1 MKQVETV
8 LMIFA
13 AATTAFGQ
21 TFVSAAT
28 GNDTTICGRAN
39 PCKTF
44 ARAALFTPA
53 GGQITALD
61 PGDYGSIT
69 ITQPVTIEGSNMA
82 QNVVTSGTAIMVQTS
97 ATGVVHL
104 RNLSIKGN
112 GGLWG
117 IGWLSGAQLVIE
129 NVKVS
134 GTTSG
139 CVSAVVSGTT
149 SADLVIKDSSF
160 DNCPNAI
167 DVIGNPITVEISNT
181 QVHYTQ
187 MALQAGNG
195 YITVTGS
202 NFSNPQAYGT
212 GSGIFTE
219 AQPSGTPPVIMIDNC
234 QISGFKYGVLANAN
248 TTIQLSRSNISFTTY
263 AVYAAAG
270 ASLISN
276 GNNTFLS
283 NTNAGSFTNTV
294 IPN

>member
-1 MKQVETV
+1 MKHVETI

-82 QNVVTSGTAIMVQTS
+82 QNVVTSGTAITVQTS

-167 DVIGNPITVEISNT
+167 AIIGNPITAEISNT
-181 QVHYTQ
+181 QAHYTQ

-219 AQPSGTPPVIMIDNC
+219 AQSSGTPPVIMIDNC

-248 TTIQLSRSNISFTTY
+248 TIIQLSRSNISFTTY

>member
-1 MKQVETV
+1 MKQARTI

-13 AATTAFGQ
+13 ATTAAFGQ
-21 TFVSAAT
+21 TYVSAAT
-28 GNDTTICGRAN
+28 GNDTTICGRTS

-53 GGQITALD
+53 GGQITVLD

-69 ITQPVTIEGSNMA
+69 ITQSLTIEGSNLA
-82 QNVVTSGTAIMVQTS
+82 QNIVTSGTSITVQTS

-112 GGLWG
+112 GGAWG
-117 IGWLSGAQLVIE
+117 IGWLNGAQLVLE

-139 CVSAVVSGTT
+139 CVSAVASGTP

-167 DVIGNPITVEISNT
+167 DVFGNPLTVEISNT
-181 QVHYTQ
+181 QAHFTQ
-187 MALQAGNG
+187 IALQAGNG

-212 GSGIFTE
+212 GSGILTE
-219 AQPSGTPPVIMIDNC
+219 TEPSGTPPVIMIDNC
-234 QISGFKYGVLANAN
+234 QISGFKYGVLANPN
-248 TTIQLSRSNISFTTY
+248 TTVQLSRSNISFTTY
-263 AVYAAAG
+263 GVYAAAG
-270 ASLISN
+270 ATLISN
-276 GNNTFLS
+276 GNNTFFG
-283 NTNAGSFTNTV
+283 NTNAGSFTSTV